1 MEVYQTTSDHLDAQ
15 TRNFYCQALKLLNAS
30 QVPFL
35 IGGAFA
41 FERYTGIARPTKDL
55 DLFVRPDDCP
65 RILEVF
71 AQAGYQTEMA
81 VPHWLGKAF
90 SGENFVDVIF
100 RNANG
105 HGDVDDHWFTHA
117 FTDYVL
123 DIPVQVCPVEEM
135 IWSKSYVMA
144 RDRYDGADVAHMILA
159 CAERLDWRRLLDR
172 FADHWRVLFS
182 HLILF
187 GFIYPGERSR
197 LPSWVLEE
205 LTQRLQQEMHSPAP
219 ATNLCQGPLL
229 APLQYQVDV
238 EPWGYQDA
246 RVAPGKLTEADVE
259 NWIEHLQEE
268 KEF

>member
-1 MEVYQTTSDHLDAQ
+1 MEVHQTTSDHLDSQ

-65 RILEVF
+65 RILEVL

-105 HGDVDDHWFTHA
+105 HGDVDDEWFAHA
-117 FTDYVL
+117 FTDHVL
-123 DIPVQVCPVEEM
+123 DIPVQVSPVEEM

-144 RDRYDGADVAHMILA
+144 RDRYDGADVAHMILV
-159 CAERLDWRRLLDR
+159 CAEQLDWRRLIDR
-172 FADHWRVLFS
+172 FAEHWRVLFS

-197 LPSWVLEE
+197 LPKWVLEE
-205 LTQRLQQEMHSPAP
+205 LTQRFQQEIHSPAP

-229 APLQYQVDV
+229 APLQYQIDV
-238 EPWGYQDA
+238 KPWGYQDA
-246 RVAPGKLTEADVE
+246 RVVPGRLTETDVE

-268 KEF
+268 KEL